1 MPRLDASPAEVE
13 KYLALLAGA
22 PARLAAITAPVPP
35 APLQR
40 LPGGTAW
47 APVEILAHLRGCA
60 DVWGYSIVAMLAENE
75 PRLELIDPRR
85 LALHE
90 QEHCEQME
98 AMLQS

>member
-40 LPGGTAW
+40 VPGGTA
-47 APVEILAHLRGCA
+47 CA
-60 DVWGYSIVAMLAENE
+60 
-75 PRLELIDPRR
+75 
-85 LALHE
+85 
-90 QEHCEQME
+90 C
-98 AMLQS
+98 